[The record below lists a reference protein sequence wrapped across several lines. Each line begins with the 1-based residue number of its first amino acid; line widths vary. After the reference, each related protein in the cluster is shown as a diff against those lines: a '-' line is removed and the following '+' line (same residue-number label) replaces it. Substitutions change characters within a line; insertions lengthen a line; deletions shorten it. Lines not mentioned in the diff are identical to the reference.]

1 MEIRAATA
9 FRVTLIVFGVL
20 IALRFLWL
28 AHAIFIVTFLGILL
42 GLAVSRA
49 VDYLEKIKI
58 RRGLGALLVIVTG
71 LGLIIGTGALLA
83 PSLRDQTTQLSTE
96 LPKIVAEA
104 DDWVP
109 LHGAL
114 KTQLA
119 KE

>member
-49 VDYLEKIKI
+49 VDYLEKIKL
-58 RRGLGALLVIVTG
+58 RRGLIAEP
-71 LGLIIGTGALLA
+71 LLA
-83 PSLRDQTTQLSTE
+83 ATL
-96 LPKIVAEA
+96 VATKMLYVNDVVG
-104 DDWVP
+104 DDVKV
-109 LHGAL
+109 A
-114 KTQLA
+114 A
-119 KE
+119 AE